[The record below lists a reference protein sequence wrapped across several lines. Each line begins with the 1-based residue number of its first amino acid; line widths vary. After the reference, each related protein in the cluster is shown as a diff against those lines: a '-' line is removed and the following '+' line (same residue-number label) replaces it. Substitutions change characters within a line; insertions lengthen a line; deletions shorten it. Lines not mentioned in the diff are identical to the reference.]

1 MCGFRFRSSLKKWT
15 AQKASGPERHPLD
28 SAEPITT
35 PLILKHPESECF
47 ADWFLGHTECSKRS
61 DCITITIGAWS
72 GRGWFETI
80 QAHITHVLF
89 FFLEEN
95 SNRRFRPG
103 YSRSHWNIRWWGGNT
118 CGIKRGHCNYI
129 QRIDRLWKITAV
141 PVTTWHM
148 QCVKR
153 GSVGNTR
160 LLPRAKMLL
169 VSMNFF
175 SSG

>member
-35 PLILKHPESECF
+35 RLILKHPESECF
-47 ADWFLGHTECSKRS
+47 AARDRDAGVLKQSNHTSRMFCF
-61 DCITITIGAWS
+61 C
-72 GRGWFETI
+72 
-80 QAHITHVLF
+80 
-89 FFLEEN
+89 FLEEN
-95 SNRRFRPG
+95 WNRRFRPG